1 MRALPRT
8 ITWEDGIVKIVDQTL
23 LPKKLKIIDCRT
35 ADEILDAIKS
45 MKIRGAPAIGIAA
58 AMALAMVAKQNEK
71 EDKQILINRVYETM
85 NKIKNSRPTARNLFW
100 AVERI
105 MRVIDVRKDS
115 AQIANDIVNEALRMA
130 EEDVL
135 TNMKI
140 GEIGEKLINNG
151 DNILTY
157 CNAGT
162 FATVYYGTA
171 LGIIRSA
178 WRNNKKIHV
187 FVAETRPQLQ
197 GARITAF
204 ELKAEG
210 IPFTLITDNMIG
222 FLMQKN
228 KIDKVFVGA
237 DRILSDGTVYNK
249 IGTYTI
255 AVLSK
260 VHNIPFYVAAP
271 STTFDLQSKINDI
284 KIEERSADEVVKVL
298 SKYRIAPKGI
308 NALNY
313 AFDITPPSYVT
324 GIITEKGII
333 LPPFNENIPKT
344 IKGYNNFS
352 PN

>member
-1 MRALPRT
+1 MGKLPRT
-8 ITWEDGIVKIVDQTL
+8 IIWENGIVKMVDQTL
-23 LPKKLKIIDCRT
+23 LPKKLKIIECRT
-35 ADEILDAIKS
+35 VDEILDAIKS
-45 MKIRGAPAIGIAA
+45 MKIRGAPAIGVAA
-58 AMALAMVAKQNEK
+58 AMTIAMVAKQNEN
-71 EDKQILINRVYETM
+71 ESKQILISKIYETID
-85 NKIKNSRPTARNLFW
+85 KIRNSRPTARNLFW
-100 AVERI
+100 AIERI
-105 MRVIDVRKDS
+105 IKVIDLRKDS
-115 AQIANDIVNEALRMA
+115 IQIVNDIINEALRIA

-135 TNMKI
+135 MNMKI
-140 GEIGEKLINNG
+140 GEIGEKLINDG

-187 FVAETRPQLQ
+187 FIAETRPQLQ

-210 IPFTLITDNMIG
+210 IPLTLVTDNAIG
-222 FLMQKN
+222 FLMQKK
-228 KIDKVFVGA
+228 KISKVFVGA
-237 DRILSDGTVYNK
+237 DRILCDGTIYNK

-271 STTFDLQSKINDI
+271 STTFDLQSRVDDV

-298 SKYRIAPKGI
+298 SRYRIAPKSI
-308 NALNY
+308 NVLNY

-333 LPPFNENIPKT
+333 LPPFNENIPK
-344 IKGYNNFS
+344 ILGIS
-352 PN
+352 

>member
-1 MRALPRT
+1 MGKLPRT
-8 ITWEDGIVKIVDQTL
+8 IIWENGVVKMVDQTL
-23 LPKKLKIIDCRT
+23 LPKKLKIIECRT
-35 ADEILDAIKS
+35 VDEILDAIKS
-45 MKIRGAPAIGIAA
+45 MKIRGAPAIGVAA
-58 AMALAMVAKQNEK
+58 AMTIAMVAKQNENENK
-71 EDKQILINRVYETM
+71 RILISKIYETID
-85 NKIKNSRPTARNLFW
+85 KIRNSRPTARNLFW
-100 AVERI
+100 AIERI
-105 MRVIDVRKDS
+105 TRVIDLRKDS
-115 AQIANDIVNEALRMA
+115 IQIANDIINEALRIA

-135 TNMKI
+135 MNMKI
-140 GEIGEKLINNG
+140 GEIGEKLINDG

-162 FATVYYGTA
+162 FATAYYGTA

-210 IPFTLITDNMIG
+210 IPLTLVTDNAIG
-222 FLMQKN
+222 FLMQKK
-228 KIDKVFVGA
+228 KISKVFVGA
-237 DRILSDGTVYNK
+237 DRILCDGTTYNK

-271 STTFDLQSKINDI
+271 STTFDLQSRVDDV

-298 SKYRIAPKGI
+298 SRYRIAPKGI
-308 NALNY
+308 NVLNY

-333 LPPFNENIPKT
+333 LPPFNENIPK
-344 IKGYNNFS
+344 ILGVS
-352 PN
+352 